1 MAFTPPE
8 TEIHETKRIINAP
21 SEIVWSVIADIENY
35 HKYATALTGITIL
48 SGKGEGMVRACS
60 DATSTWTETCTKW
73 IEGESYSFNVNTG
86 KDFPFPFDVFNG
98 TWSLEEQSEGET
110 LIIVKFKYQFSYR
123 WMRWIYSNDTHMAID
138 EGNATLLDNWTKK
151 IKEVADDKLSLRE

>member
-1 MAFTPPE
+1 MSRSILSDEKNLTVKVLWEKFFIMKRSKVKLISFSALLIIILIVAFTPPG

-21 SEIVWSVIADIENY
+21 SEIVWSVIADIENF

-60 DATSTWTETCTKW
+60 DAT
-73 IEGESYSFNVNTG
+73 
-86 KDFPFPFDVFNG
+86 
-98 TWSLEEQSEGET
+98 
-110 LIIVKFKYQFSYR
+110 
-123 WMRWIYSNDTHMAID
+123 
-138 EGNATLLDNWTKK
+138 TLLDNWTKK